1 MSIRR
6 LRARL
11 DRLQRATSDKTSAP
25 INYYVAE
32 RERRGALVLRQIMNE
47 TLTPDEEAELSALN
61 EYLQTYERE
70 EEERAKER
78 AKHYN
83 HDNSS
88 MMRSVEA
95 WRAAAEAARA
105 EDERR
110 RLARRART
118 AT

>member
-11 DRLQRATSDKTSAP
+11 DRLRRATSDKTSAP
-25 INYYVAE
+25 INYYIEE
-32 RERRGALVLRQIMNE
+32 RTRRGTLALRWIMNGS
-47 TLTPDEEAELSALN
+47 LTPEEEAEAAALN

-70 EEERAKER
+70 EKERAEERAR
-78 AKHYN
+78 HYN

-95 WRAAAEAARA
+95 WGAAAAAASA

-110 RLARRART
+110 RLARRSRT
-118 AT
+118 ET